1 VIHSIAVFVFWCC
14 AGLVVYTYLLY
25 PALLLV
31 LANLRRSRTPPDDL
45 QEADLP
51 TVSVLIVAHNEE
63 ISIRARIQ
71 NLLEL
76 DYPREKLEL
85 VIASDSSS
93 DATVAIS
100 KEYEDQGVR
109 VFDFSAR
116 TGKAGVLDRVIPK
129 LAGSIAVLSDANTV
143 MDPAAIKRLVRW
155 FRDVRVGVVCGKLI
169 LTDPSTGRN
178 VDSLYWRF
186 ETLLKRCEGTLG
198 ALLGA
203 NGGIY
208 ALRRSVFTGLRH
220 DTIVDDFVIPLLAR
234 IRTGCRIVYDE
245 SAIAYEETPPE
256 IAIEFRRRSRIGAGA
271 FQSMSVLWPLLD
283 PRQGWI
289 AFTFISHK
297 VLRWL
302 CPFFLLG
309 MAIANLILV
318 DAGIYGMFM
327 AAGVLFCLTALLGH
341 YSTIGSSAGR
351 VVRLTT
357 MFATMNAA
365 LLVGFFRWAMG
376 RQQGAWERTAR

>member
-1 VIHSIAVFVFWCC
+1 MIHSIAVFVFWCC
-14 AGLVVYTYLLY
+14 AVLVVYTYLLY
-25 PALLLV
+25 PALLLA

-45 QEADLP
+45 READLP

-178 VDSLYWRF
+178 VDSLYW
-186 ETLLKRCEGTLG
+186 
-198 ALLGA
+198 
-203 NGGIY
+203 
-208 ALRRSVFTGLRH
+208 
-220 DTIVDDFVIPLLAR
+220 
-234 IRTGCRIVYDE
+234 
-245 SAIAYEETPPE
+245 
-256 IAIEFRRRSRIGAGA
+256 
-271 FQSMSVLWPLLD
+271 
-283 PRQGWI
+283 
-289 AFTFISHK
+289 
-297 VLRWL
+297 
-302 CPFFLLG
+302 
-309 MAIANLILV
+309 
-318 DAGIYGMFM
+318 
-327 AAGVLFCLTALLGH
+327 
-341 YSTIGSSAGR
+341 
-351 VVRLTT
+351 
-357 MFATMNAA
+357 
-365 LLVGFFRWAMG
+365 
-376 RQQGAWERTAR
+376 